1 MKTTF
6 PFFLLLMLT
15 LTACRQEP
23 TSIYAQKGV
32 VTESAMVVSAHPLA
46 TEIGVEVMRKGGNA
60 IDAMVAV
67 HTALAVT
74 TPRAGNIGGGGFMV
88 MRENS
93 GKAYSLDFREMAPSR
108 ADKDM
113 YLDRDGNPIDSLS
126 QYGHKAVGVPG
137 AVAGM
142 VAAHDSLGKLPWAEL
157 IQPAIDLAYQGFP
170 LSEKE
175 AQNLNK
181 KTDALRRFSTMPH
194 QFMAKKEWASGD
206 TLRQPELART
216 LERIRDQKRKG
227 FYEGET
233 ARLILAEMKRGGG
246 LINPLDLTNYQVV
259 WREAIRG
266 NYKGYGVIGM
276 PPPSSGGIAL
286 MQLLEMV
293 EPHPLSTYGWQSAE
307 SAHLIIEAER
317 RVYADRSQHLG
328 DMDYFQVPISQL
340 LDSSYIQGRMASFDP
355 NRATPSDQIQPG
367 EINFLESE
375 ETTHFSIVDAS
386 GNAVAVTT
394 TLNGSYGSCVV
405 VGGAGFVLNNEMD
418 DFSVKPGFPNAYG
431 LVGAEANAIQAG
443 KRMLSSMSP
452 TIIEKNNDLFM
463 VLGTPGGA
471 TIITSV
477 FQTIL
482 NVIEFDM
489 SMQGAVSAPR
499 FHHQWLP
506 DRVDYENGA
515 LEMALAPLIAKGHI
529 MEEHKPI
536 GNVQAILK
544 LSGGKLEGGADP
556 RYDAKAAGF

>member
-1 MKTTF
+1 MKKTF
-6 PFFLLLMLT
+6 SFFLVCMLF
-15 LTACRQEP
+15 LPACRQEP

-32 VTESAMVVSAHPLA
+32 MTASAMVVSAHPLA

-126 QYGHKAVGVPG
+126 QYGHKAAGVPG
-137 AVAGM
+137 SVAGM
-142 VAAHDSLGKLPWAEL
+142 VAAHDSLGKLSWAEL
-157 IQPAIDLAYQGFP
+157 IQPAIDLAYKGFP
-170 LSEKE
+170 LSAKE

-194 QFMAKKEWASGD
+194 QFISQKEWASGD

-233 ARLILAEMKRGGG
+233 ARLILEEMKRGGG

-266 NYKGYGVIGM
+266 DYKGYGVIGM

-293 EPHPLSTYGWQSAE
+293 EPYPLSTYGWQSGKTT
-307 SAHLIIEAER
+307 HLMIEAER

-328 DMDYFQVPISQL
+328 DMDYFPVPISQL

-355 NRATPSDQIQPG
+355 NRATPSDQVQPG
-367 EINFLESE
+367 KINYLESE

-452 TIIEKNNDLFM
+452 TIIEKDNELFM
-463 VLGTPGGA
+463 VVGTPGGA

-506 DRVDYENGA
+506 DRVDYEKGA
-515 LEMALAPLIAKGHI
+515 LEMALAQLIAKGHI
-529 MEEHKPI
+529 MEERQVI

-544 LSGGKLEGGADP
+544 LPDGKLEGGADP
-556 RYDAKAAGF
+556 RYDAKAAGY

>member
-1 MKTTF
+1 MKTYISILF
-6 PFFLLLMLT
+6 LSLFFLT
-15 LTACRQEP
+15 SCRQEP
-23 TSIYAQKGV
+23 ASPFSERGV

-46 TEIGVEVMRKGGNA
+46 TDIGVAVLRKGGNA

-93 GKAYSLDFREMAPSR
+93 GQAHCLDFREMAPSK
-108 ADKDM
+108 AEKDM
-113 YLDRDGNPIDSLS
+113 YLDRNGDPVDSLS
-126 QYGHKAVGVPG
+126 QYGHLAIGVPG
-137 AVAGM
+137 SVAGM

-157 IQPAIDLAYQGFP
+157 IQPAIDLARKGYTLTAG
-170 LSEKE
+170 E
-175 AQNLNK
+175 AETLNE
-181 KTDALRRFSTMPH
+181 KTDALRRFSTRPH
-194 QFMAKKEWASGD
+194 PFMAQATWAAGD
-206 TLRQPELART
+206 TILQPELART

-233 ARLILAEMKRGGG
+233 ANLILEEMKRGGG
-246 LINPLDLTNYQVV
+246 LINPLDLINYQVV
-259 WREAIRG
+259 WREAIHG
-266 NYKGYGVIGM
+266 EYKEYGIIGM

-293 EPHPLSTYGWQSAE
+293 EPYPLATYGWQSGEA
-307 SAHLIIEAER
+307 AHLIIEAER

-328 DMDYFQVPISQL
+328 DMDYVPVPIKQL
-340 LDSSYIQGRMASFDP
+340 LDTGYIQTRMADFKLDK
-355 NRATPSDQIQPG
+355 ATPSDQIAAG
-367 EINFLESE
+367 EINYLESE
-375 ETTHFSIVDAS
+375 ETTHFSIVDAE

-418 DFSVKPGFPNAYG
+418 DFSSKPGSPNAYG
-431 LVGAEANAIQAG
+431 LIGAEANAIQAG

-452 TIIEKNNDLFM
+452 TIVEKDNQLFM
-463 VLGTPGGA
+463 VLGSPGGA

-482 NVIEFDM
+482 HVTEFDM
-489 SMQGAVSAPR
+489 SMQGAVNAPR

-506 DRVDYENGA
+506 DKVSYEKGA

-529 MEEHKPI
+529 TEERKAI
-536 GNVQAILK
+536 GHVNAILR
-544 LSGGKLEGGADP
+544 LSNGKLEGGADP
-556 RYDAKAAGF
+556 RRDSKASGF